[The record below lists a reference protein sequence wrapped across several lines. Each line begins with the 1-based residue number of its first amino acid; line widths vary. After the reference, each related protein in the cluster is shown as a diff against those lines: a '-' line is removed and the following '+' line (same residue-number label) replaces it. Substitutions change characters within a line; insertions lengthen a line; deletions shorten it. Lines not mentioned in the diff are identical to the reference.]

1 MSVLLYNDTIHS
13 LCYVC
18 AILDCLITSSVS
30 LDEDDRSCSSPKD
43 IRSPPSAAAG
53 IQSPPPAHIAAGL
66 PTLSLN
72 EILSQVSRDP
82 KYRSDRR
89 MSSKGLPIAG
99 KHPTASLSSS
109 GGGGSRGKKD
119 KSSFSFEEKGKM
131 MLTSEPKVPVIK
143 IKPLPIPK
151 EPEKEGHSFASPSF
165 ELPSTTSPPTQL
177 SLTESSGERQDPVV
191 HATQEL
197 PVVAQAHSQIVVSSH
212 SQFVASSHSQV
223 QHELEPDPP
232 ASKELAAVDQPSPTH
247 ERPSPGAKTAHED
260 AGTSGGEE
268 NTSHLVATANTS
280 DPADTGMHDNEASQR
295 RDVTHE
301 LLTESHSGDDDDDP
315 EMTESMSTK
324 DEEGAT
330 LAANDDIESIAGQ
343 SNDDVDVESLDVP
356 FSEAKDS
363 PDVPA
368 SLRDLSVSDTTD
380 SSAAPSPLPPQGSV
394 QPTAVHDINE
404 ESRLSFTDNQSSM
417 HHVLDV
423 DDGESP
429 LPRKMVAEKV
439 LLHLSSSSASSSV
452 SSFSDLASIPEVP
465 TPAKP
470 EVPVKEQDKGATEA
484 QTPADVDRGSETD
497 APPARPVASTPPGL
511 IVQSLGTVTTSPLIV
526 RIKRKYYQKGGS
538 KKKKG
543 QKKRKTDS
551 SPKKAASAPKRA
563 KLLTEGAGVSVSS
576 SEAVSRSTSSV
587 SLPDDKTVNPVTS
600 VPGLL
605 VTRTSITAT
614 NASSLFQERDLPKST
629 PSPRRKDSAKQGITS
644 TPVSG
649 SKKASTVKDSSDK
662 GGKLGPALG
671 RKRGSKEKSPRSVK
685 RNAKSSPPSRL
696 TVSTSAVKQVSP
708 LVISSLSHTASP
720 GVIISSKPDHQ
731 ATAGRQK
738 PASRGRAKPG
748 SNPKL
753 TVTSS
758 EPRSTVLFSRSPAKN
773 VREQDSSSSGSDSND
788 DDQSDSSSSISMAT
802 PSSVSRSS
810 SGL

>member
-1 MSVLLYNDTIHS
+1 M
-13 LCYVC
+13 CYVC
-18 AILDCLITSSVS
+18 AVLDCPITSSVS
-30 LDEDDRSCSSPKD
+30 SDEDDRSCSSPKD
-43 IRSPPSAAAG
+43 IRSPPPPPAAAATG
-53 IQSPPPAHIAAGL
+53 IQSPPSAHIAAGL

-72 EILSQVSRDP
+72 EILSPVTRDP
-82 KYRSDRR
+82 KYSRSDRR
-89 MSSKGLPIAG
+89 VSSKGLPIAG
-99 KHPTASLSSS
+99 KHPTASLSS
-109 GGGGSRGKKD
+109 GGGSRGKKER
-119 KSSFSFEEKGKM
+119 SSFPSEEKGKM

-151 EPEKEGHSFASPSF
+151 EPEEKGHSFTSPSL
-165 ELPSTTSPPTQL
+165 ELPSTTAPPTQL

-191 HATQEL
+191 HTSQEL
-197 PVVAQAHSQIVVSSH
+197 PIVAQAQSKSVISSHSQFVVSSH
-212 SQFVASSHSQV
+212 SQV
-223 QHELEPDPP
+223 QPELEPDPP
-232 ASKELAAVDQPSPTH
+232 ATKELGAMDQASPTH
-247 ERPSPGAKTAHED
+247 EQPSPGVEKAYKD
-260 AGTSGGEE
+260 AGASGGEE
-268 NTSHLVATANTS
+268 NASHIAATANTS
-280 DPADTGMHDNEASQR
+280 DPADTGMHDNEANQR
-295 RDVTHE
+295 RDSSHK
-301 LLTESHSGDDDDDP
+301 LLTESHSGDDDDDDDDP

-324 DEEGAT
+324 DEEGTT

-363 PDVPA
+363 PDAPA

-380 SSAAPSPLPPQGSV
+380 SSASPSPLPPQGSV

-404 ESRLSFTDNQSSM
+404 ESRLSFTDNQSSV

-429 LPRKMVAEKV
+429 MPRKMVAEV

-452 SSFSDLASIPEVP
+452 SSFSDLTSLPELP

-470 EVPVKEQDKGATEA
+470 EVPVIEEDKGAAET
-484 QTPADVDRGSETD
+484 QTTADVDRGSVTD
-497 APPARPVASTPPGL
+497 VLPARPVASTPPGL

-526 RIKRKYYQKGGS
+526 RIKKKYYQKGGS

-563 KLLTEGAGVSVSS
+563 KLLTEGAGVSVPS
-576 SEAVSRSTSSV
+576 SEAVP
-587 SLPDDKTVNPVTS
+587 LPDDKAVVPVTS

-605 VTRTSITAT
+605 VTHTSITTT
-614 NASSLFQERDLPKST
+614 NASRLFQERDLPKNTS
-629 PSPRRKDSAKQGITS
+629 SRRKDSAKQGLTL

-649 SKKASTVKDSSDK
+649 GKKTSTGRDSSDK
-662 GGKLGPALG
+662 GGKLGPTLG
-671 RKRGSKEKSPRSVK
+671 RKKGNKDKTPRSIK
-685 RNAKSSPPSRL
+685 RNVKSSSPSRL

-720 GVIISSKPDHQ
+720 GVIVSSKPDHQ

-738 PASRGRAKPG
+738 PAPRGRAKPG

-758 EPRSTVLFSRSPAKN
+758 EPKSTVLFTHSPAKN

-802 PSSVSRSS
+802 SSSVGRSS

>member
-1 MSVLLYNDTIHS
+1 M
-13 LCYVC
+13 YVC
-18 AILDCLITSSVS
+18 AILDCPITSSVS

-43 IRSPPSAAAG
+43 IRSPPPPPPAAG
-53 IQSPPPAHIAAGL
+53 IQSPPSAHSAAGL
-66 PTLSLN
+66 PMLSLN
-72 EILSQVSRDP
+72 EMLSQVSRDP

-89 MSSKGLPIAG
+89 ISTKGLPIAG
-99 KHPTASLSSS
+99 KHPTASLSS
-109 GGGGSRGKKD
+109 GGGSRGKKE
-119 KSSFSFEEKGKM
+119 KSSFPSEEKGKM
-131 MLTSEPKVPVIK
+131 ILTSEPKVPVIK

-151 EPEKEGHSFASPSF
+151 EPEEEGHSLALPPL
-165 ELPSTTSPPTQL
+165 ELPATTAPPTQL
-177 SLTESSGERQDPVV
+177 SLTGSSREHQDPVV

-197 PVVAQAHSQIVVSSH
+197 PVVAQAHSQIIVSSH

-223 QHELEPDPP
+223 QHEMEPDPP
-232 ASKELAAVDQPSPTH
+232 ASKELAALDQPSPAH
-247 ERPSPGAKTAHED
+247 ERPSPGARKAHED

-268 NTSHLVATANTS
+268 NTSHLVAAAHTS
-280 DPADTGMHDNEASQR
+280 DPADTGMHDNEANQG
-295 RDVTHE
+295 RDVTHK
-301 LLTESHSGDDDDDP
+301 LLTESHSGDDDDP

-330 LAANDDIESIAGQ
+330 PAANDDIESIAGQ

-417 HHVLDV
+417 HHILDV

-429 LPRKMVAEKV
+429 IPRKTVAEKV

-452 SSFSDLASIPEVP
+452 SSFSDLASLPELP

-470 EVPVKEQDKGATEA
+470 EVPVKEQDRGATEA
-484 QTPADVDRGSETD
+484 QTTADVDRGSETD

-563 KLLTEGAGVSVSS
+563 KLLTEGATVSVSS

-587 SLPDDKTVNPVTS
+587 SLPDDKTVIPVTS

-605 VTRTSITAT
+605 VTHTSITAT

-629 PSPRRKDSAKQGITS
+629 PPPRRKDSAKQGVTS

-649 SKKASTVKDSSDK
+649 GKKTGAGKDSSDK
-662 GGKLGPALG
+662 GGKLGPTLS
-671 RKRGSKEKSPRSVK
+671 RKRGNKEKSPRSVK
-685 RNAKSSPPSRL
+685 RNVKSSSPSRL

-708 LVISSLSHTASP
+708 LVISSISHTASP
-720 GVIISSKPDHQ
+720 GVIISSKPGHQ

-748 SNPKL
+748 SNSKL

-758 EPRSTVLFSRSPAKN
+758 EPRSTVLITRSPAKN

-788 DDQSDSSSSISMAT
+788 DDQSDSSSSISRAT
-802 PSSVSRSS
+802 SSSVGRSS